1 MSGPIVNETLGN
13 HVHQPAAD
21 GSAAPH
27 TGAGIVVFLGPTMR
41 VADAQAILP
50 DATYL
55 PPAAQSDI
63 ISVVDQA
70 APVAIAII
78 DGVFT
83 QALSVWH
90 KEILYALERGVAVYG
105 ASSMGALRVAETA
118 AYGSVGIGLIF
129 EGYLSGEITDDDEVA
144 VMHAT
149 AEWDSRSLSDAMVN
163 IRASLRAAQAAEVI
177 DDAQHAELVRLAKAR
192 FFPERTYNRMLT
204 DAAEAGMPEPVLKAL
219 RDFLATSAVDQK
231 RADAVALLTHLRD
244 QGVTPPPPVTVTR
257 SHPFLAMYHRDRR
270 VDRHGTQ
277 VPLGDISSYAALH
290 LPDFREVNENALHA
304 ALVDV
309 LAEMLDVTADDAEV
323 AAERTRFG
331 QDQRLRTAE
340 AISEWAA
347 ANDLTE
353 PEFVEFLRRQAVRRK
368 LRDWLISRKYLERT
382 TAEVL
387 DELRLRGRYP
397 AAADA
402 AAYQQEVL
410 TAAYP
415 DLEYRGDD
423 AELID
428 LVREQSRATGWRP
441 SVGLDVWA
449 FESGFKDIFDVR
461 YELVRAKLARRATTA
476 ALDSLTG
483 QDAGQT
489 TGTELGAGTESADAG

>member
-1 MSGPIVNETLGN
+1 MSGNAVNKSTM
-13 HVHQPAAD
+13 
-21 GSAAPH
+21 PH
-27 TGAGIVVFLGPTMR
+27 TGAGIIVFLGPTMP
-41 VADAQAILP
+41 VADARAILP
-50 DATYL
+50 HATYL

-63 ISVVDQA
+63 ISAVDQSSPA
-70 APVAIAII
+70 AIAII

-90 KEILYALERGVAVYG
+90 KEILYALERGVAIYG

-129 EGYLSGEITDDDEVA
+129 EGYMSGEITDDDEVA

-149 AEWDSRSLSDAMVN
+149 TDWDHRSLSDAMVN
-163 IRASLRAAQAAEVI
+163 IRASLAAARTAGVI
-177 DDAQHAELVRLAKAR
+177 DDAQHDELVMLAKAR
-192 FFPERTYNRMLT
+192 FFPERTYNRMLA
-204 DAAEAGMPEPVLKAL
+204 DATAAGMSEEVVTAL
-219 RDFLATSAVDQK
+219 REFLATSAVDQK
-231 RADAVALLTHLRD
+231 RADAEALLQHLRD
-244 QGVTPPPPVTVTR
+244 QGVTPPPPVSVTR

-309 LAEMLDVTADDAEV
+309 LAEMLDVTADDADV
-323 AAERTRFG
+323 AAERIRFG
-331 QDQRLRTAE
+331 QDQRLRTPESLATWVAE
-340 AISEWAA
+340 
-347 ANDLTE
+347 NDLTE
-353 PEFVEFLRRQAVRRK
+353 PEFVDFLRRQAVRRK

-397 AAADA
+397 ATADA

-423 AELID
+423 AELIE

-441 SVGLDVWA
+441 SVSLDVWA

-476 ALDSLTG
+476 AFDSLTG
-483 QDAGQT
+483 DDVVT
-489 TGTELGAGTESADAG
+489 SADAPVTNQPDAG